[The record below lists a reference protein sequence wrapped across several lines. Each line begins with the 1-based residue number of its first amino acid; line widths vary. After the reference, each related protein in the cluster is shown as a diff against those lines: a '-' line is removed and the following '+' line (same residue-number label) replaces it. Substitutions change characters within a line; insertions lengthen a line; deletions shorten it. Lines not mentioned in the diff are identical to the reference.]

1 MMPSAPHPHP
11 RPSTRDCRSRRRPVR
26 VGLLAAGTAA
36 LAGLLLTAVHHP
48 DLRLV
53 WNASASV
60 PLGLYRIDPDPAYR
74 VGDMV
79 AVRPSPALARFM
91 AERRYVEA
99 NVPLVKPIAATG
111 GATICRLGLRVTI
124 NGWTAAFALARDRIG
139 RPLPSWSGCRRLKPD
154 QLFLIAPSHPDS
166 FDSRYFG
173 PVDREQIL
181 GSAAPLWIRS

>member
-1 MMPSAPHPHP
+1 MASAPHGQPT
-11 RPSTRDCRSRRRPVR
+11 SGIKIGRSRCPFAR
-26 VGLLAAGTAA
+26 LFLFTASTAA
-36 LAGLLLTAVHHP
+36 LAGLALPAIHHP
-48 DLRLV
+48 HLRLI

-60 PLGLYRIDPDPAYR
+60 PLGLYRIVPATALR

-99 NVPLVKPIAATG
+99 NVSLLKPIAATN
-111 GATICRLGLRVTI
+111 GATICRNGLRVTI
-124 NGWTAAFALARDRIG
+124 DGRPAAAALARDRFG
-139 RPLPSWSGCRRLKPD
+139 RPLPAWSGCYRLRLD

-173 PVDREQIL
+173 PVSQTQVL
-181 GSAAPLWIRS
+181 GGATPLWIWS

>member
-1 MMPSAPHPHP
+1 MAVAPHRQPK
-11 RPSTRDCRSRRRPVR
+11 SNVKGGRSRRRFAR
-26 VGLLAAGTAA
+26 LALFAVSTAA
-36 LAGLLLTAVHHP
+36 LAGLTVPAIHHP
-48 DLRLV
+48 RLRFV

-60 PLGLYRIDPDPAYR
+60 PLGLYRLAPATALG

-99 NVPLVKPIAATG
+99 NVPLLKPIAATN
-111 GATICRLGLRVTI
+111 GATICRNGLRVAI
-124 NGWTAAFALARDRIG
+124 DGRTAAAALARDRFG
-139 RPLPSWSGCRRLKPD
+139 RRLPAWSGCYRLRPD

-173 PVDREQIL
+173 PVSQTQVL
-181 GSAAPLWIRS
+181 GSATPLWIWS

>member
-1 MMPSAPHPHP
+1 MVSAPHHQPKSDVKSG
-11 RPSTRDCRSRRRPVR
+11 RTRRRFAR
-26 VGLLAAGTAA
+26 LSLFAASTAA
-36 LAGLLLTAVHHP
+36 IAGLALPAIHHSH
-48 DLRLV
+48 LRLI

-60 PLGLYRIDPDPAYR
+60 PLGLYRIVPATALR

-99 NVPLVKPIAATG
+99 NVPLLKPIAAIG

-124 NGWTAAFALARDRIG
+124 NGWVAAIALPRDRVG
-139 RPLPSWSGCRRLKPD
+139 RPLPSWSGCRRLTRD
-154 QLFLIAPSHPDS
+154 QLFLIAPLHSDS

-173 PVDREQIL
+173 PVDRGQII
-181 GSAAPLWIRS
+181 GGAAPVWTWS